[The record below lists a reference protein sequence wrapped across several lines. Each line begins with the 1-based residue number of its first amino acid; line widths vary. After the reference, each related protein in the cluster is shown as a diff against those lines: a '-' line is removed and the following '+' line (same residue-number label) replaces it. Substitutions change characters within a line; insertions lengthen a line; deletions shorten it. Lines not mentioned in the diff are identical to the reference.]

1 MRVSNLKIGQI
12 LINDGYITEE
22 QLQEV
27 LQKQKEEENKG
38 KRIADLLIEEKYVT
52 EQQVCKALEKQL
64 LIPYVDLDDLK
75 LPEDV
80 GSLIPEEMATNNQ
93 VVPIEKEG
101 RFLTIAIA
109 DPLNYQGIK
118 DISIATKMKIRP
130 VIAEKS
136 KIESKLRELYA
147 AKKAID
153 DAKEFLESKGG
164 AKTQAQIEAEE
175 AAKSASGDDQPII
188 RFVNNMIEEA
198 IRTKTSD
205 IHIEPMEKCLRIRF
219 RIDGH
224 LQNYMETAAELIPS
238 VTSRIKFIG
247 NMNIAEKRIP
257 QDGRINYRVGGKEID
272 FRIDG
277 HLQIYMETAAE
288 LIPSVTSRIK
298 FIGNMNIAEKR
309 IPQDGRINY
318 RVGGKEI
325 DFRISVLPSLFG
337 EKIVMRI
344 TTSLGM
350 ELKKENIGFL
360 PENLKKF
367 DHLVKS
373 NRGIILVTGATGSG
387 KSTTLYTALHE
398 VMAEDINIIT
408 VEDPV
413 EMICPGITQ
422 VQTNDKAGL
431 IITVEDPVEMI
442 CPGITQVQT
451 NEKAGL
457 TFAAALRSIL
467 RQDPDIIMLGEIRD
481 GETAGIAVQA
491 AITGHLVLSTLHTY
505 DAPSS
510 VARLVDMGIEPYM
523 VSSALLGI
531 IAQKLARRLCTECK
545 EAYSPDQNER
555 ISLNIPQNEQITL
568 YRKCGCDRCNKKG
581 YRGRIAVHEVMML
594 TTTLKRA
601 ITEGKSTDELRDLA
615 IAEGMIPMK
624 ENVRRDVLAGLTS
637 YEEFIDM
644 TISND

>member
-1 MRVSNLKIGQI
+1 MKAGSLKIGQI
-12 LINDGYITEE
+12 LINSGDITQE
-22 QLQEV
+22 QLDEV
-27 LQKQKEEENKG
+27 LLKQKTSK
-38 KRIADLLIEEKYVT
+38 KRIADILIEDGIVT

-64 LIPYVDLDDLK
+64 FIPYIDLDTITVPDELGGVI
-75 LPEDV
+75 PED
-80 GSLIPEEMATNNQ
+80 MAQ
-93 VVPIEKEG
+93 KHMVIPIEQEG
-101 RFLTIAIA
+101 RFLTVAIA
-109 DPLNYQGIK
+109 DPLNYQGLK
-118 DISIATKMKIRP
+118 DISIATKMKVKP
-130 VIAEKS
+130 VIGEAS
-136 KIESKLRELYA
+136 KISVKLREMYA
-147 AKKAID
+147 AQKAID
-153 DAKEFLESKGG
+153 DAKEFLETKGG
-164 AKTQAQIEAEE
+164 KSKAQIEAEE
-175 AAKSASGDDQPII
+175 AAAQDASANDQPII

-198 IRTKTSD
+198 IFTKTSD

-219 RIDGH
+219 RIDGK
-224 LQNYMETAAELIPS
+224 LTTYMETAPELIPS

-257 QDGRINYRVGGKEID
+257 QDGRINYRVAGKD
-272 FRIDG
+272 
-277 HLQIYMETAAE
+277 
-288 LIPSVTSRIK
+288 
-298 FIGNMNIAEKR
+298 
-309 IPQDGRINY
+309 
-318 RVGGKEI
+318 I

-350 ELKKENIGFL
+350 ELKKQNIGFL
-360 PENLKKF
+360 PENLEKF

-373 NRGIILVTGATGSG
+373 HRGIILVTGATGSG

-398 VMAEDINIIT
+398 VMGEDINIIT

-413 EMICPGITQ
+413 EQIQPGITQ
-422 VQTNDKAGL
+422 VQ
-431 IITVEDPVEMI
+431 V
-442 CPGITQVQT
+442 

-510 VARLVDMGIEPYM
+510 VARLIDMGIEGYM

-531 IAQKLARRLCTECK
+531 IAQKLARRLCNSCK
-545 EAYSPDQNER
+545 ERYEPDQNER
-555 ISLNIPQNEQITL
+555 IGLMIKPGDTYEL
-568 YRKCGCDRCNKKG
+568 YRPVGCDKCSKKG
-581 YRGRIAVHEVMML
+581 YKGRIAVHEVMML
-594 TTTLKRA
+594 TTGLKRA

-624 ENVRRDVLAGLTS
+624 ENVRIDVLKGLTS
-637 YEEFIDM
+637 YEEYIDM

>member
-1 MRVSNLKIGQI
+1 MKAGNLKIGQI
-12 LINDGYITEE
+12 LINSGDITEE
-22 QLQEV
+22 QLEEV
-27 LQKQKEEENKG
+27 LEKQRNSDTK
-38 KRIADLLIEEKYVT
+38 KRIADILIEDKIVT
-52 EQQVCKALEKQL
+52 EQQVCRALEKQL
-64 LIPYVDLDDLK
+64 FMPYVDLDTIAIPDELS
-75 LPEDV
+75 
-80 GSLIPEEMATNNQ
+80 GLIPEEMAQKNM
-93 VVPIEKEG
+93 VVPIEQDG
-101 RFLTIAIA
+101 RFLTVAIG
-109 DPLNYQGIK
+109 DPLNYKGLK
-118 DISIATKMKIRP
+118 DLSITTKMKIMP
-130 VIAEKS
+130 VIAEPS
-136 KIESKLRELYA
+136 KIAAKLREIYA
-147 AKKAID
+147 AQKAID

-164 AKTQAQIEAEE
+164 KSKAQQEAEE
-175 AAKSASGDDQPII
+175 AAKQDANANDQPII
-188 RFVNNMIEEA
+188 RFVNTMIEEA
-198 IRTKTSD
+198 IFAKCSD

-219 RIDGH
+219 RIDGK
-224 LQNYMETAAELIPS
+224 LQIYMETSPELIPS

-257 QDGRINYRVGGKEID
+257 QDGRINYRV
-272 FRIDG
+272 
-277 HLQIYMETAAE
+277 A
-288 LIPSVTSRIK
+288 
-298 FIGNMNIAEKR
+298 
-309 IPQDGRINY
+309 GRD
-318 RVGGKEI
+318 I
-325 DFRISVLPSLFG
+325 DFRISVLPSVYG

-350 ELKKENIGFL
+350 ELKKEAIGFL
-360 PENLKKF
+360 PQNLEKF
-367 DHLVKS
+367 NHLIKS

-398 VMAEDINIIT
+398 VMSEDIN
-408 VEDPV
+408 
-413 EMICPGITQ
+413 
-422 VQTNDKAGL
+422 

-467 RQDPDIIMLGEIRD
+467 RQDPDIIMLCEIRD

-545 EAYSPDQNER
+545 EAYEPDQNER
-555 ISLNIPQNEQITL
+555 ISLNIPETEKITL
-568 YRKCGCDRCNKKG
+568 YRKCGCDRCNRKG

-601 ITEGKSTDELRDLA
+601 ITENKSTDELRDLA

>member
-1 MRVSNLKIGQI
+1 MRASNLRIGQI
-12 LINDGYITEE
+12 LINSGDITEE
-22 QLQEV
+22 QLDEV
-27 LQKQKEEENKG
+27 LSKQKTSK
-38 KRIADLLIEEKYVT
+38 KRVADILIEDGIVT
-52 EQQVCKALEKQL
+52 EKQVCKALEKQL
-64 LIPYVDLDDLK
+64 FIPYMDIDTIT
-75 LPEDV
+75 
-80 GSLIPEEMATNNQ
+80 IPEELGGIIPEDLAQQHM
-93 VVPIEKEG
+93 VIPIEQEG
-101 RFLTIAIA
+101 RFLTVAIA
-109 DPLNYQGIK
+109 DPLNYQGLK
-118 DISIATKMKIRP
+118 DISIATKMKIKP
-130 VIAEKS
+130 VIGEAS
-136 KIESKLRELYA
+136 KISTKLRELYA
-147 AKKAID
+147 AQKAID

-164 AKTQAQIEAEE
+164 KSKAQIEAEE
-175 AAKSASGDDQPII
+175 AAQKDASANDQPII

-198 IRTKTSD
+198 IFTKTSD

-219 RIDGH
+219 RIDGK
-224 LQNYMETAAELIPS
+224 LQTYMETAPELIPS

-257 QDGRINYRVGGKEID
+257 QDGRINYRVGGKD
-272 FRIDG
+272 
-277 HLQIYMETAAE
+277 
-288 LIPSVTSRIK
+288 
-298 FIGNMNIAEKR
+298 
-309 IPQDGRINY
+309 
-318 RVGGKEI
+318 I

-360 PENLKKF
+360 PENLAKF

-373 NRGIILVTGATGSG
+373 HRGIILVTGATGSG

-398 VMAEDINIIT
+398 VMGEDINIIT

-413 EMICPGITQ
+413 EQIQ
-422 VQTNDKAGL
+422 
-431 IITVEDPVEMI
+431 
-442 CPGITQVQT
+442 PGITQVQT

-510 VARLVDMGIEPYM
+510 VARLIDMGIEGYM

-531 IAQKLARRLCTECK
+531 IAQKLARRLCNSCK
-545 EAYSPDQNER
+545 EAYQPDQNEK
-555 ISLNIPQNEQITL
+555 IGLLLKPDEEITI
-568 YRKCGCDRCNKKG
+568 YRPVGCEKCNKKG
-581 YRGRIAVHEVMML
+581 YKGRIAVHEVMLL

-601 ITEGKSTDELRDLA
+601 ITDGVSTDDLRDMA
-615 IAEGMIPMK
+615 IKEGMIPMK
-624 ENVRRDVLAGLTS
+624 ENVRIDVLKGLTS
-637 YEEFIDM
+637 YEEYIDM